1 MNFLE
6 YELKASL
13 GAIPNSKIQKKK
25 RVQIEPKLEEGLNI
39 QEGQST
45 LLECQLAL
53 RGPAQ
58 EPFN

>member
-6 YELKASL
+6 YELKAGL
-13 GAIPNSKIQKKK
+13 GAIPDSKIQKKFKKKK

-45 LLECQLAL
+45 LLECQLTL
-53 RGPAQ
+53 RGPA
-58 EPFN
+58 

>member
-6 YELKASL
+6 YELKAGL

-45 LLECQLAL
+45 LLECQLTL
-53 RGPAQ
+53 RGPA
-58 EPFN
+58 